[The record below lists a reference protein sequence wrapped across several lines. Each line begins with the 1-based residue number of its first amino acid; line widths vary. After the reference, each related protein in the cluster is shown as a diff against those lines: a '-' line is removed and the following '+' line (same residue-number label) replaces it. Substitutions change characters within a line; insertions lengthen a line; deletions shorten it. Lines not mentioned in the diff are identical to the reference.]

1 MDTRNRLGK
10 IYRLTENANPGMHL
24 GLVITRDREKKSLKT
39 SQPEF
44 ARDMV
49 KSFDISSTG
58 PFPATPMSETYLTNM
73 GDYPN
78 IPLHDTKQTLYMS
91 KVGKLI
97 HLATQTRPD
106 ILYATTQLSRR
117 NKKASRRDMLAVD
130 RVLRY
135 VAGTIE
141 EGQIYCCHNLPA
153 AGTIEEGQS
162 YCCHNLPAE
171 LYATIDVS
179 YNCHTDSKSHTGITL
194 HYGRFSSPTATLSK
208 KQPIVADSSTSAEY
222 IGTHAGTKLIMW
234 ARNLLEEL
242 GFPQHGPTTLYQ
254 DNISTMRIINHKGNA
269 GRMRHI
275 GLRYNF
281 VREQVQLGNITVCY
295 LSTDMMTADALTKP
309 LGPIPF
315 CRHRTRLLNTTR
327 PSDDEIHLFWTPSRT
342 I

>member
-1 MDTRNRLGK
+1 
-10 IYRLTENANPGMHL
+10 
-24 GLVITRDREKKSLKT
+24 
-39 SQPEF
+39 
-44 ARDMV
+44 
-49 KSFDISSTG
+49 
-58 PFPATPMSETYLTNM
+58 
-73 GDYPN
+73 
-78 IPLHDTKQTLYMS
+78 MS

-135 VAGTIE
+135 VAGTID
-141 EGQIYCCHNLPA
+141 EGQTYCC
-153 AGTIEEGQS
+153 
-162 YCCHNLPAE
+162 YDLPAE

-327 PSDDEIHLFWTPSRT
+327 PSDDEIHRFWTPSRT